1 MRFWVLIAFIEYPFR
16 NREEIRL
23 EAITIVCDY
32 GDGRVAAQQVTISYS
47 ARRLV
52 VDLCDQHLRE
62 LTKNARAPR
71 PGRRRKVAGA
81 PVAKRR
87 GRPPGS
93 KNKATSSTGRRKP
106 SRNKARAKR
115 PALRTK
121 RRATAKTPNA

>member
-1 MRFWVLIAFIEYPFR
+1 MM
-16 NREEIRL
+16 

-32 GDGRVAAQQVTISYS
+32 GDGRVAAQQVTISYG
-47 ARRLV
+47 ARRFV
-52 VDLCDQHLRE
+52 VDLCAQHLRE

-93 KNKATSSTGRRKP
+93 KSKATATKGRRKP
-106 SRNKARAKR
+106 SGKKTVAKRSTTRKRRARAKR
-115 PALRTK
+115 TS
-121 RRATAKTPNA
+121 TG

>member
-1 MRFWVLIAFIEYPFR
+1 
-16 NREEIRL
+16 L

-32 GDGRVAAQQVTISYS
+32 GDGRVAAQQVTISYGT
-47 ARRLV
+47 RRLV
-52 VDLCDQHLRE
+52 VDLCAQHLRE

-93 KNKATSSTGRRKP
+93 KNKTTSSNGRRKP
-106 SRNKARAKR
+106 SGKKTRAKR
-115 PALRTK
+115 SSTRK
-121 RRATAKTPNA
+121 KRATAKT

>member
-1 MRFWVLIAFIEYPFR
+1 MSPGAAFVEYALQDQG
-16 NREEIRL
+16 EEIRL

-32 GDGRVAAQQVTISYS
+32 GDGRVAAQQVTISYGT
-47 ARRLV
+47 RRLV
-52 VDLCDQHLRE
+52 VDLCAQHLRE

-93 KNKATSSTGRRKP
+93 KNKTTSSNGRKP
-106 SRNKARAKR
+106 SRKKARAKR
-115 PALRTK
+115 PPPPRK
-121 RRATAKTPNA
+121 RRATAKT